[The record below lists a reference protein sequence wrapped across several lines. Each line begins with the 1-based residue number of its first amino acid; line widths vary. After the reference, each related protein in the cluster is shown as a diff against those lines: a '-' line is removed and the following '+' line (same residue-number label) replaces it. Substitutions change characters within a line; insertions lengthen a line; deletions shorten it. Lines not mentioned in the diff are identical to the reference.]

1 MFIEKFFNRLGYDKF
16 DEDDIKIIKYVCA
29 LISVRNALLLSC
41 ALATILERMDK
52 PSATIAVDGSVYKY
66 HPKMHKLM
74 TDFIGEMIPGKKFK
88 MILAEDGSGK
98 GAGLVAA
105 VAMKLRNKL

>member
-1 MFIEKFFNRLGYDKF
+1 MGYDHF
-16 DEDDIKIIKYVCA
+16 EDDDVKIIKYICA
-29 LISVRNALLLSC
+29 LISVRSALLLSC
-41 ALATILERMDK
+41 ALSTILERMDK

-98 GAGLVAA
+98 GGGLVAA
-105 VAMKLRNKL
+105 VAMKMKNRNI

>member
-1 MFIEKFFNRLGYDKF
+1 MSIEKFFKKLGYDHF
-16 DEDDIKIIKYVCA
+16 EDDDVKIIKYVCA

-41 ALATILERMDK
+41 ALSTILERMDK
-52 PSATIAVDGSVYKY
+52 PSATIAVDGSVYKK

-74 TDFIGEMIPGKKFK
+74 TNFIGQLAPGIKFK